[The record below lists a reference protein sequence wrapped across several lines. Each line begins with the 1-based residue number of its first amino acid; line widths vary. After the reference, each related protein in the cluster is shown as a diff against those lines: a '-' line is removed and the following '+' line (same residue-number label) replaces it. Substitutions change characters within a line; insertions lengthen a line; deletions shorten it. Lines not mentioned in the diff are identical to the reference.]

1 MSSNIHAVQ
10 PISAYMN
17 AVTILWMSSTSNS
30 SRMLQVHYRSDTYR
44 IFRPELDSLGF
55 LKA

>member
-1 MSSNIHAVQ
+1 MSSSIHAVQ
-10 PISAYMN
+10 PISTYVN